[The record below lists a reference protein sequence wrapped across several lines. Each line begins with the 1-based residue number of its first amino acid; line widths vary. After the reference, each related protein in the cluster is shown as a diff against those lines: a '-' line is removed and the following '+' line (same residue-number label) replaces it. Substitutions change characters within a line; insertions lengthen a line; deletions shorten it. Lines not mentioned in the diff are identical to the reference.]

1 MTIPASQLGEVRQ
14 LLRRVIR
21 GLRHR
26 SRPPDELLALV
37 GEEPPLGRR
46 HIGVLAHIATEGPRT
61 VGEIAT
67 ELGLTLPAA
76 SKLARDLEDHTL
88 VYRRE
93 HPDDRRRTLVD
104 LNSLTQKQVKSW
116 IDRRDRPLEQALAGL
131 SEVEREGFLKGL
143 HALAEALVEESSCG
157 PLRSHDR
164 PPHRRRS
171 HRHRPL

>member
-1 MTIPASQLGEVRQ
+1 MTIPANQLGEVRQ

-37 GEEPPLGRR
+37 GREPPLGRR
-46 HIGVLAHIATEGPRT
+46 HIAVLAHIATEGPRT

-104 LNSLTQKQVKSW
+104 LNSLTQQQVTAW
-116 IDRRDRPLEQALAGL
+116 TDRRDRPLAQALAGL
-131 SEVEREGFLKGL
+131 SDTEREAFLKGL
-143 HALAEALVEESSCG
+143 RALAEALVEESSYG
-157 PLRSHDR
+157 PVRSHDR
-164 PPHRRRS
+164 PPHRRGS

>member
-1 MTIPASQLGEVRQ
+1 MTIPADQLGEVRQ

-37 GEEPPLGRR
+37 GREPPLGRR
-46 HIGVLAHIATEGPRT
+46 HLAVLAHLATDGPRT

-104 LNSLTQKQVKSW
+104 LNSLTRTQVTAW
-116 IDRRDRPLEQALAGL
+116 IERRDRPIEHALAGL
-131 SEVEREGFLKGL
+131 SDTDREAFLKGL
-143 HALAEALVEESSCG
+143 RALAGALVEESACG

-164 PPHRRRS
+164 PPHRRGS

>member
-1 MTIPASQLGEVRQ
+1 MTIPASQLGEVRH
-14 LLRRVIR
+14 LLFRVIR

-104 LNSLTQKQVKSW
+104 LNPLTQKQVKAW

-131 SEVEREGFLKGL
+131 SDAEREGFLKGL
-143 HALAEALVEESSCG
+143 NALAEALVEESSCG
-157 PLRSHDR
+157 SVRSHDR
-164 PPHRRRS
+164 PPNRRRS

>member
-1 MTIPASQLGEVRQ
+1 MTIPPEQLGEVRQ
-14 LLRRVIR
+14 LLWRVLR

-26 SRPPDELLALV
+26 SRPPDELLALI
-37 GEEPPLGRR
+37 GQEPPLGRR
-46 HIGVLAHIATEGPRT
+46 HIAVLAHVATEGPRT
-61 VGEIAT
+61 VGEIAG

-76 SKLARDLEDHTL
+76 SKLTRDLEDQML

-104 LNSLTQKQVKSW
+104 LNALTEKQVRAW
-116 IDRRDRPLEQALAGL
+116 IARRDRPLTQALAGL
-131 SEVEREGFLKGL
+131 SAAEREAFLKGL
-143 HALAEALVEESSCG
+143 RALAEALVEESSCG

-164 PPHRRRS
+164 PAHRRGP